1 MPDELPDLPD
11 PLTRSE
17 INRFPPGDLDP
28 PTVRASGPPVP
39 PEVSS
44 APPDSRVGKFIRV
57 LKLGAGGMGEVWKAW
72 DSDLGR
78 WVALKFLKETSDEEV
93 QRFAREAQ
101 LAGKLSHPYIA
112 GVYEVG
118 QDAGRRYIAMQY
130 IDGLTLRSLPRGD
143 GTRMVRLVRDAAR
156 AVAYAHSQ
164 GVLHRDLKPDNLMV
178 RQHARELH
186 LYVMDF
192 GLARAI
198 HDERVSVTGSVVGTP
213 AYMPPEQARGERV
226 DERVDVYALG
236 ATLYELLSGRPPFKG
251 NNVYDVLKA
260 VQEEDPPPLERVDG
274 DVRTIVAKCMEKE
287 RDRRYPTVTALA
299 EDLER
304 WMSGQPVLAR
314 APSMAY
320 RASKWLARRKAAV
333 IPTAVALALVLAIA
347 GWFVAGVL
355 RRDRDLTTARELEA
369 AGRLEEARDAYLRAG
384 ADVSR
389 LDAELARRRKLVD
402 EKEEALKLL
411 ESARAAIEQAEK
423 SLYSDT
429 TTPDDFMRRL
439 GQARDTLEQ
448 ALRLAPTAAGTHHV
462 LGVVHELA
470 GRYDDA
476 EAAWRRAIGLDPAF
490 PAPRWRLGKLL
501 LLRVYLV
508 RIHFIG
514 EAEEPKRRLAERLA
528 LEAVR
533 LLERGGIDDEA
544 QRELGKA
551 MVAYARDDM
560 SGARRLAL
568 DAIDRLGD
576 RAGTEELVW
585 LAALME
591 PLLERQKRL
600 YDRALAIRPRY
611 VQALVGRAFAK
622 RFLADLDGANAD
634 LDEALRWIPSLFVA
648 RMNRGFLRSLRNDH
662 EGARDDFGRAAEI
675 DPAHPLPR
683 LNRGIEYNF
692 LGKSAEAME
701 EFRAAAR
708 LGPTLPVPHR
718 CIGDLLSA
726 QGDVDGAIAAWSE
739 AIRVDPKVVEPYA
752 NRGNA
757 YARRGEHAPA
767 IADYTVVLSIEP
779 ANYLVMLYRG
789 VEYARSG
796 RTPEAIADLERAL
809 KLAPAD
815 WVYRANVEQTLKQ
828 LRGNE

>member
-1 MPDELPDLPD
+1 MADEFPDLPD

-17 INRFPPGDLDP
+17 INRFPPGEIDP
-28 PTVRASGPPVP
+28 PTVRAPGPPVP

-57 LKLGAGGMGEVWKAW
+57 QKLGAGGMGEVWKAW
-72 DSDLGR
+72 DADLGR

-112 GVYEVG
+112 GVYEIG
-118 QDAGRRYIAMQY
+118 EDAGRRYIAMQF
-130 IDGLTLRSLPRGD
+130 IDGLTLRALPRGD

-178 RQHARELH
+178 RQHARDLH

-251 NNVYDVLKA
+251 SNVYDILKA
-260 VQEEDPPPLERVDG
+260 VQEEDPPPLERVDR
-274 DVRTIVAKCMEKE
+274 DIRKIVARCMEKE

-304 WMSGQPVLAR
+304 WMSGQPILAR

-320 RASKWLARRKAAV
+320 RLSKWMARRKAAL
-333 IPTAVALALVLAIA
+333 IPTAVILLLVLGIA
-347 GWFVAGVL
+347 GWIIAGAL
-355 RRDRDLTTARELEA
+355 RRKRDLAAGRDLEA

-389 LDAELARRRKLVD
+389 IDAEIAKRRAVVD
-402 EKEEALKLL
+402 EKERALKLL

-423 SLYSDT
+423 SLYAT
-429 TTPDDFMRRL
+429 TTRPDEFTRRL
-439 GQARDTLEQ
+439 AQAGETLDQ
-448 ALRLAPTAAGTHHV
+448 ALKLAPSLAVTHHL
-462 LGVVHELA
+462 LGIVHELA
-470 GRYDDA
+470 ARYDEA
-476 EAAWRRAIGLDPAF
+476 EAAWRKSVALDPAF

-501 LLRVYLV
+501 LLRVYLA
-508 RIHFIG
+508 RIFFVG
-514 EAEEPKRRLAERLA
+514 EPEEPKRRLAERLA
-528 LEAVR
+528 LEAVK
-533 LLERGGIDDEA
+533 LLERSEIEDEA
-544 QRELGKA
+544 QRELARA
-551 MVAYARDDM
+551 MIAYARDDM
-560 SGARRLAL
+560 SGARRLAQAAL
-568 DAIDRLGD
+568 AKLGD

-585 LAALME
+585 LAGLME
-591 PLLERQKRL
+591 PLPEGQKRCF
-600 YDRALAIRPRY
+600 DRALSIRPY
-611 VQALVGRAFAK
+611 FLQALVGRAFAK
-622 RFLADLDGANAD
+622 RWLADLEGASAD
-634 LDEALRWIPSLFVA
+634 LDEALRWQPRLFVA

-662 EGARDDFGRAAEI
+662 DGAIDDFGRAAEI

-683 LNRGIEYNF
+683 LNRGIEFNVQ
-692 LGKSAEAME
+692 GRAREAMD
-701 EFRAAAR
+701 EFRAAAA
-708 LGPTLPVPHR
+708 LGPALPVPRR

-726 QGDVDGAIAAWSE
+726 QGDVDGAIAEWTE
-739 AIRVDPKVVEPYA
+739 AIRLDANYVEPYA

-757 YARRGEHAPA
+757 YARRGDHAKA
-767 IADYTVVLSIEP
+767 IADYTVVLSFEP
-779 ANYLVMLYRG
+779 KNHLVLLYRG
-789 VEYARSG
+789 VEFAKSG
-796 RTPEAIADLERAL
+796 RNPEAIADLERAL

-815 WVYRANVEQTLKQ
+815 WVYRGNVEQTLKQ
-828 LRGNE
+828 LKGNQ